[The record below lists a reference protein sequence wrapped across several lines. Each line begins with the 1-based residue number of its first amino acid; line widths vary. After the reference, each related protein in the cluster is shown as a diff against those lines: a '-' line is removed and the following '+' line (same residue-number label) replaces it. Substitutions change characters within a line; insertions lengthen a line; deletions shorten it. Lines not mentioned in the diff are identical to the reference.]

1 MVAVRFQCTSNE
13 AITTYFDLLKEVM
26 NENKLWDK
34 PGSIYNV
41 NETGMPLDPPKQRVC
56 TKKGQKKV
64 RQRGSGNKS
73 QITVVACASASGH
86 VIPTFVIFESKNF
99 NHA

>member
-34 PGSIYNV
+34 PGSIYIV
-41 NETGMPLDPPKQRVC
+41 DETGMPLDPPKQRVC

-64 RQRGSGNKS
+64 RSTGKWQQKS
-73 QITVVACASASGH
+73 DNSCCMCKCFWTCYPNVRHI
-86 VIPTFVIFESKNF
+86 
-99 NHA
+99 